1 MDTPNNEE
9 LHLELYEM
17 HAYLKT
23 VLRFIVFIVVVATSA
38 LVTRHDFV
46 MNYIMSMPGPIVLLV
61 IPAVI
66 AVSMMMLFWVVK
78 PLDDHQNF
86 LNDLSDDLDIFS

>member
-1 MDTPNNEE
+1 MNASNNEE

-23 VLRFIVFIVVVATSA
+23 VLRFIVFMVVVATSA

-66 AVSMMMLFWVVK
+66 AASMMMLFWAIK
-78 PLDDHQNF
+78 PLDDYADF
-86 LNDLSDDLDIFS
+86 LDDLSDDLDLFS